1 MNNVE
6 AIDGPP
12 NARNWWG
19 IVEAKEDGPWH
30 AENWLD
36 IVEAIENG
44 DASNINWLELAEAI
58 MEVGAAPNKE
68 ESRAMYRLLID
79 KKKL

>member
-44 DASNINWLELAEAI
+44 VTSNITGLDLADAI
-58 MEVGAAPNKE
+58 MEGGAALNKE
-68 ESRAMYRLLID
+68 ESNNV
-79 KKKL
+79 